1 MQLLARGDYT
11 HSKYGRVQ
19 RMRHLSSRTSAAFMR
34 TPPKS
39 FIRAPHHWFS
49 GCVCLINCYAGR
61 SEMKQSMSAQ
71 WLSESSALSSRAVAG
86 PAVRRVGG
94 RINQAVIAQQPG
106 SLMSHRFCPFQWG
119 SREAAARLRL
129 ALRQR
134 VAVGSS
140 SSSCGSLWSVFWS
153 GPSGSGCSHP

>member
-1 MQLLARGDYT
+1 MHNKRVKSLPFGHPTRKVLRTLLSAYAR
-11 HSKYGRVQ
+11 R
-19 RMRHLSSRTSAAFMR
+19 
-34 TPPKS
+34 
-39 FIRAPHHWFS
+39 
-49 GCVCLINCYAGR
+49 YAGK

-71 WLSESSALSSRAVAG
+71 WLSERSVVSSRAVAG
-86 PAVRRVGG
+86 PAVRRAGG
-94 RINQAVIAQQPG
+94 WIHRVVIARRLG
-106 SLMSHRFCPFQWG
+106 SLVFHRFCPSQWG

-153 GPSGSGCSHP
+153 GPSGSRCGHA